1 MGATAWGSG
10 GDFGAGS
17 VGGAGGDKGGGV
29 GIGRR
34 QSEDGGEGNSPVVT
48 FGGKTQKCRRCL
60 FTVQLTV
67 VKVSRFGPD
76 ELHLGTPISITHL
89 DFGADV
95 RRAALRSLPDLR
107 LLHCHGGRAGRS
119 AQHGAGRSA
128 QHGAGRQLGAR
139 LSVTLRTFGEAK
151 WRRFSKAGF
160 GSRHHDGWRE
170 D

>member
-1 MGATAWGSG
+1 MGATAWASG

-29 GIGRR
+29 RTGRR

-48 FGGKTQKCRRCL
+48 CGGKMQKCRRCL
-60 FTVQLTV
+60 FTVQLILAEG
-67 VKVSRFGPD
+67 SRLFGPD

-95 RRAALRSLPDLR
+95 RRAALRSLPDLG

-119 AQHGAGRSA
+119 AQHGAGR
-128 QHGAGRQLGAR
+128 QLGVR
-139 LSVTLRTFGEAK
+139 LSVRLGMFGEAK
-151 WRRFSKAGF
+151 WRRFSEAGF
-160 GSRHHDGWRE
+160 GFCHHDGRRE

>member
-29 GIGRR
+29 GTGRR

-48 FGGKTQKCRRCL
+48 CGGKTQKCRRCL
-60 FTVQLTV
+60 FTVQLIG
-67 VKVSRFGPD
+67 VKGSRFGPD

-95 RRAALRSLPDLR
+95 RWAALRSLPDLR
-107 LLHCHGGRAGRS
+107 LLHCHGVRAGC
-119 AQHGAGRSA
+119 SA
-128 QHGAGRQLGAR
+128 QHGAGRQLGTR
-139 LSVTLRTFGEAK
+139 LSVRLRMFGEAK

-160 GSRHHDGWRE
+160 GFRHHDGWRE

>member
-1 MGATAWGSG
+1 MQAVL
-10 GDFGAGS
+10 
-17 VGGAGGDKGGGV
+17 VGRVETRVVEWERAGGRARTEGRATRQWLPAVGKGKNADDV
-29 GIGRR
+29 
-34 QSEDGGEGNSPVVT
+34 
-48 FGGKTQKCRRCL
+48 L

-67 VKVSRFGPD
+67 VKGSRFGPD
-76 ELHLGTPISITHL
+76 ELHPGTPISITHL

-119 AQHGAGRSA
+119 AQHGAGR
-128 QHGAGRQLGAR
+128 QLGAR
-139 LSVTLRTFGEAK
+139 LSVRLRMFGEAK

-160 GSRHHDGWRE
+160 GCRHHDGWRE